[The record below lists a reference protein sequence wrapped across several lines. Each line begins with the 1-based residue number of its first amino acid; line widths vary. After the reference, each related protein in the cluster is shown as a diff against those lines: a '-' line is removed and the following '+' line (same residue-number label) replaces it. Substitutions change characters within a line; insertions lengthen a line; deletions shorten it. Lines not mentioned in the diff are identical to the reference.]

1 MSDRKKVLIIDD
13 EEDARAFAET
23 VVSEVGDFDIITAS
37 DGASGSQM
45 ARDTVPDLVILDV
58 MMPGKSG
65 FMVFNDI
72 RQDERLADMKV
83 IMLTGVSAK
92 RGIDFSGDD
101 MGQFFGEKPFAF
113 IDKPVDPGILEEKV
127 RSALGV

>member
-23 VVSEVGDFDIITAS
+23 VVSEVGDFDIIMAS
-37 DGASGSQM
+37 DGTSGSQM

-72 RQDERLADMKV
+72 RQDERLAEIKV
-83 IMLTGVSAK
+83 IMLTGVAEE
-92 RGIDFSGDD
+92 RGIGFSGED
-101 MGQFFGEKPFAF
+101 MGQYFGEKPFAF
-113 IDKPVDPGILEEKV
+113 IDKPVDPRILEDTV
-127 RSALGV
+127 RSALDV